1 MTVKAAF
8 SAHRID
14 RNQLKPLRNAVIVS
28 EMNFDERLST
38 GGIVLVKD
46 NGKSSGIR
54 PRWGR
59 VYAVGPEQHDVKVGT
74 WICVEHGR
82 WTRGIDIED
91 ENGKQTLRRVDP
103 KDIMMESDE
112 MPQDVTFS
120 DAIHVEAKP
129 DWMQHNWYGI
139 S

>member
-1 MTVKAAF
+1 MKAAF
-8 SAHRID
+8 SAHRINRD
-14 RNQLKPLRNAVIVS
+14 QLKPLNNAVIVS
-28 EMNFDERLST
+28 DMNFDERLST

-59 VYAVGPEQHDVKVGT
+59 VYAVGPDQKDIRVGT

-82 WTRGIDIED
+82 WTRGIEIED

-112 MPQDVTFS
+112 LPDDMTFS
-120 DAIHVEAKP
+120 SAIHVEAKP
-129 DWMQHNWYGI
+129 DWMQHN
-139 S
+139 